1 MFFNFVSDALI
12 LDTKRNLLFF
22 RRPSS
27 EVTFH
32 FFGNSQDGDKIRE
45 ALNRLVQR
53 RRLNEITLES
63 THFTFQQKPSLRLQV
78 VKVKGAV
85 NAVNKEN
92 VLFIEPI
99 FLP

>member
-1 MFFNFVSDALI
+1 M
-12 LDTKRNLLFF
+12 LFF
-22 RRPSS
+22 CRPSS

-45 ALNRLVQR
+45 ALNRLVQL

-78 VKVKGAV
+78 VKCFKGA
-85 NAVNKEN
+85 AK
-92 VLFIEPI
+92 IKKTT
-99 FLP
+99 FL